1 MRIAVSTSKGG
12 LGDSVCPVFGRCP
25 TFTVVEVE
33 GETMGEVK
41 VVQNPGSVAGGGAG
55 IAAAQEI
62 VNLGASSLITGNC
75 GPNATGV
82 LARAG
87 VKVYASSGTVEQ
99 SIKDFLAGSLKSIE
113 GPTVPG
119 HFGMHGGAGK
129 ILGGRRGGMR

>member
-1 MRIAVSTSKGG
+1 MKIAVSTSKGG
-12 LGDSVCPVFGRCP
+12 LGDSVFPVFGRCP

-33 GETMGEVK
+33 GSAIGDVQ
-41 VVQNPGSVAGGGAG
+41 VVENPGVLAGGGAG

-75 GPNATGV
+75 GPNAMGV

-87 VKVYASSGTVEQ
+87 VKVYASSGTVEE
-99 SIKDFLAGSLKSIE
+99 SIKDFLAGSLRASE

-119 HFGMHGGAGK
+119 HFGMRRGARGMF
-129 ILGGRRGGMR
+129 GGRRRGMR